1 MTIRRR
7 LARSNLVM
15 ILIPVAIAAVLLLLG
30 GGLALLLLE
39 RVWLPR
45 LGLSFAALHETGEQ
59 LETAFAGAKALAAIY
74 AGTVILALL
83 ATVAFT
89 NFYLTRSLFRHISAP
104 LQTLVAGVER
114 IRGGNLESP
123 IGYTAEDEF
132 KPACDAV
139 DAMAARLKASLDAQ
153 SRQQQRQELIAG
165 MSHDLKSPLT
175 SIRAYTEGLLDG
187 VAKDEAARTRYLQ
200 TIYAKESELEAL
212 VNRLFSFAKLDLDE
226 APADLV
232 PLDIAGTL
240 QSIVDS
246 CDAEALDV
254 RLGELPEGRVLAD
267 RELLTRSI
275 ANLLDN
281 SRKYG
286 AGHAIVSAEV
296 TAKDVCISATDN
308 GPGVDPAQLE
318 KIFKNGVELPL
329 KNREYEL
336 LLFLM
341 RHPGQVFSR
350 EDLYEMIWG
359 LESMGDNI
367 TVAVHIGRIREKLE
381 DDPASPKLLQTVWGV
396 GYRLRTDAVYTL
408 FENPLSVF

>member
-153 SRQQQRQELIAG
+153 SRQQQQELIAG

-286 AGHAIVSAEV
+286 AGYAIVSAEV
-296 TAKDVCISATDN
+296 TAKDVCISVTDN

-396 GYRLRTDAVYTL
+396 GYRLRTDAV
-408 FENPLSVF
+408 

>member
-1 MTIRRR
+1 MR
-7 LARSNLVM
+7 AR
-15 ILIPVAIAAVLLLLG
+15 LIPVAIAAVLLLLG

-153 SRQQQRQELIAG
+153 SRQQQQQQQRQELIAG

-296 TAKDVCISATDN
+296 TAKDVCISVTDN

-396 GYRLRTDAVYTL
+396 GYRLRTDAV
-408 FENPLSVF
+408 

>member
-1 MTIRRR
+1 M
-7 LARSNLVM
+7 
-15 ILIPVAIAAVLLLLG
+15 LLLG

-153 SRQQQRQELIAG
+153 SRQQQQRQELIAG

-296 TAKDVCISATDN
+296 TAKDVCISVTDN

-350 EDLYEMIWG
+350 EDLYEMI
-359 LESMGDNI
+359 
-367 TVAVHIGRIREKLE
+367 
-381 DDPASPKLLQTVWGV
+381 
-396 GYRLRTDAVYTL
+396 
-408 FENPLSVF
+408 

>member
-153 SRQQQRQELIAG
+153 SRQQRQELIAG

-381 DDPASPKLLQTVWGV
+381 DDPASPKLLQTVWSV
-396 GYRLRTDAVYTL
+396 GYRLRTDAV
-408 FENPLSVF
+408 

>member
-212 VNRLFSFAKLDLDE
+212 VNRLFSFAKLDLDK

-296 TAKDVCISATDN
+296 TAKDVCISVTDN
-308 GPGVDPAQLE
+308 GPSVDPAQLE

-396 GYRLRTDAVYTL
+396 GYRLRTDAV
-408 FENPLSVF
+408 

>member
-45 LGLSFAALHETGEQ
+45 LGLS
-59 LETAFAGAKALAAIY
+59 FAGAKALAAIY

-114 IRGGNLESP
+114 IRGGDLESP

-153 SRQQQRQELIAG
+153 SRQQQQRQELIAG

-187 VAKDEAARTRYLQ
+187 V
-200 TIYAKESELEAL
+200 
-212 VNRLFSFAKLDLDE
+212 
-226 APADLV
+226 
-232 PLDIAGTL
+232 
-240 QSIVDS
+240 
-246 CDAEALDV
+246 
-254 RLGELPEGRVLAD
+254 
-267 RELLTRSI
+267 
-275 ANLLDN
+275 
-281 SRKYG
+281 
-286 AGHAIVSAEV
+286 
-296 TAKDVCISATDN
+296 
-308 GPGVDPAQLE
+308 
-318 KIFKNGVELPL
+318 ELPL

-336 LLFLM
+336 LLFLI

-381 DDPASPKLLQTVWGV
+381 DDPARPKLLQTVWGV
-396 GYRLRTDAVYTL
+396 GYRLRTDAV
-408 FENPLSVF
+408 

>member
-30 GGLALLLLE
+30 DGLALLLLE

-114 IRGGNLESP
+114 IRGSNLESP

-153 SRQQQRQELIAG
+153 SRQQQQELIAG

-296 TAKDVCISATDN
+296 TAKDVCISVTDN

-396 GYRLRTDAVYTL
+396 GYRLRTDAV
-408 FENPLSVF
+408 

>member
-153 SRQQQRQELIAG
+153 SRQQQLQELIAG

-296 TAKDVCISATDN
+296 TAKDVCISVTDN

-396 GYRLRTDAVYTL
+396 GYRLRTDAV
-408 FENPLSVF
+408 

>member
-59 LETAFAGAKALAAIY
+59 LETAFAGAKALTAIY

-114 IRGGNLESP
+114 IRGGDLESP

-165 MSHDLKSPLT
+165 MSHDLKSPLA

-187 VAKDEAARTRYLQ
+187 VAKDEAART
-200 TIYAKESELEAL
+200 TISK
-212 VNRLFSFAKLDLDE
+212 
-226 APADLV
+226 
-232 PLDIAGTL
+232 
-240 QSIVDS
+240 
-246 CDAEALDV
+246 
-254 RLGELPEGRVLAD
+254 
-267 RELLTRSI
+267 
-275 ANLLDN
+275 
-281 SRKYG
+281 SRFPR
-286 AGHAIVSAEV
+286 ACS
-296 TAKDVCISATDN
+296 
-308 GPGVDPAQLE
+308 
-318 KIFKNGVELPL
+318 
-329 KNREYEL
+329 
-336 LLFLM
+336 
-341 RHPGQVFSR
+341 SR
-350 EDLYEMIWG
+350 
-359 LESMGDNI
+359 
-367 TVAVHIGRIREKLE
+367 A
-381 DDPASPKLLQTVWGV
+381 
-396 GYRLRTDAVYTL
+396 
-408 FENPLSVF
+408 

>member
-15 ILIPVAIAAVLLLLG
+15 ILIPAAIAAVLLLLG

-153 SRQQQRQELIAG
+153 SRQQQQRQELIAG
-165 MSHDLKSPLT
+165 MSHNLKSPLT

-275 ANLLDN
+275 ALLDN

-296 TAKDVCISATDN
+296 TAKDVCISVTDN

-396 GYRLRTDAVYTL
+396 GYRLRTDAV
-408 FENPLSVF
+408 

>member
-114 IRGGNLESP
+114 ICGGNLESP

-153 SRQQQRQELIAG
+153 SRQQRQELIAG
-165 MSHDLKSPLT
+165 MSHNLKSPLT

-296 TAKDVCISATDN
+296 TAKDVCISVTDN

-381 DDPASPKLLQTVWGV
+381 DDPASPKLLRTVWGV
-396 GYRLRTDAVYTL
+396 GYRLRTDAV
-408 FENPLSVF
+408 

>member
-15 ILIPVAIAAVLLLLG
+15 ILIPVAIAAVLLLLS

-59 LETAFAGAKALAAIY
+59 LETAFAGAKAFAAIY

-114 IRGGNLESP
+114 IRGGNVESP

-187 VAKDEAARTRYLQ
+187 VAKDEAART
-200 TIYAKESELEAL
+200 TISK
-212 VNRLFSFAKLDLDE
+212 
-226 APADLV
+226 
-232 PLDIAGTL
+232 
-240 QSIVDS
+240 
-246 CDAEALDV
+246 
-254 RLGELPEGRVLAD
+254 
-267 RELLTRSI
+267 
-275 ANLLDN
+275 
-281 SRKYG
+281 SRFPR
-286 AGHAIVSAEV
+286 ACS
-296 TAKDVCISATDN
+296 
-308 GPGVDPAQLE
+308 
-318 KIFKNGVELPL
+318 
-329 KNREYEL
+329 
-336 LLFLM
+336 
-341 RHPGQVFSR
+341 SR
-350 EDLYEMIWG
+350 
-359 LESMGDNI
+359 
-367 TVAVHIGRIREKLE
+367 A
-381 DDPASPKLLQTVWGV
+381 
-396 GYRLRTDAVYTL
+396 
-408 FENPLSVF
+408 

>member
-15 ILIPVAIAAVLLLLG
+15 ILIPAAIAAVLLLLG

-254 RLGELPEGRVLAD
+254 RLGELPEGRVLAN

-296 TAKDVCISATDN
+296 TAKDVCISVTDN

-381 DDPASPKLLQTVWGV
+381 DDAASPKLLQTVWGV
-396 GYRLRTDAVYTL
+396 GYRLRTDAV
-408 FENPLSVF
+408 

>member
-15 ILIPVAIAAVLLLLG
+15 ILIPVAISAVLLLLG

-45 LGLSFAALHETGEQ
+45 LGLSFAEQ

-114 IRGGNLESP
+114 IRGGDLESP

-187 VAKDEAARTRYLQ
+187 VAKDEEART
-200 TIYAKESELEAL
+200 TISK
-212 VNRLFSFAKLDLDE
+212 
-226 APADLV
+226 
-232 PLDIAGTL
+232 
-240 QSIVDS
+240 
-246 CDAEALDV
+246 
-254 RLGELPEGRVLAD
+254 
-267 RELLTRSI
+267 
-275 ANLLDN
+275 
-281 SRKYG
+281 SRFPR
-286 AGHAIVSAEV
+286 ACS
-296 TAKDVCISATDN
+296 
-308 GPGVDPAQLE
+308 
-318 KIFKNGVELPL
+318 
-329 KNREYEL
+329 
-336 LLFLM
+336 
-341 RHPGQVFSR
+341 SR
-350 EDLYEMIWG
+350 
-359 LESMGDNI
+359 
-367 TVAVHIGRIREKLE
+367 A
-381 DDPASPKLLQTVWGV
+381 
-396 GYRLRTDAVYTL
+396 
-408 FENPLSVF
+408 

>member
-296 TAKDVCISATDN
+296 TAKDVCISVTDN

-359 LESMGDNI
+359 LESMGDNV

-396 GYRLRTDAVYTL
+396 GYRLRTGAV
-408 FENPLSVF
+408 

>member
-15 ILIPVAIAAVLLLLG
+15 ILIPAAIAAVLLLLG

-89 NFYLTRSLFRHISAP
+89 NFYLTRSLSRHISAP

-153 SRQQQRQELIAG
+153 SRQQQQELIAG

-296 TAKDVCISATDN
+296 TAKDVCISVTDN

-396 GYRLRTDAVYTL
+396 GYRLRTDAV
-408 FENPLSVF
+408 

>member
-296 TAKDVCISATDN
+296 TAKDVCISVTDN

-329 KNREYEL
+329 KNWEYEL

-396 GYRLRTDAVYTL
+396 GYRLRTDAV
-408 FENPLSVF
+408 

>member
-15 ILIPVAIAAVLLLLG
+15 ILIPVAISAVLLLLG

-153 SRQQQRQELIAG
+153 SRQQRQELIAG

-187 VAKDEAARTRYLQ
+187 VAKDEAART
-200 TIYAKESELEAL
+200 TISK
-212 VNRLFSFAKLDLDE
+212 
-226 APADLV
+226 
-232 PLDIAGTL
+232 
-240 QSIVDS
+240 
-246 CDAEALDV
+246 
-254 RLGELPEGRVLAD
+254 
-267 RELLTRSI
+267 
-275 ANLLDN
+275 
-281 SRKYG
+281 SRFPR
-286 AGHAIVSAEV
+286 ACSSHA
-296 TAKDVCISATDN
+296 
-308 GPGVDPAQLE
+308 
-318 KIFKNGVELPL
+318 
-329 KNREYEL
+329 
-336 LLFLM
+336 
-341 RHPGQVFSR
+341 
-350 EDLYEMIWG
+350 
-359 LESMGDNI
+359 
-367 TVAVHIGRIREKLE
+367 
-381 DDPASPKLLQTVWGV
+381 
-396 GYRLRTDAVYTL
+396 
-408 FENPLSVF
+408 